1 MKNFLLTVSACLLFL
16 SSIAQKPNA
25 AKKVAE
31 NMKKQEQAWNA
42 FDIEGFMKFYWNNDS
57 LKFIGSKGIT
67 FGWKNTL
74 ENYKKGYPNQDA
86 MGQLTFTNYSIEILG
101 KDAVYV
107 IGKWHL
113 KKKDK
118 DVGGFYTLLWKKMN
132 KEWVIVCDHTS

>member
-25 AKKVAE
+25 AKQVAE

-42 FDIEGFMKFYWNNDS
+42 FNIEGFMKYYWNNDS

-67 FGWKNTL
+67 YGWKNTL
-74 ENYKKGYPNQDA
+74 DNYKKGYPNQEA
-86 MGQLTFTNYSIEILG
+86 MGQLTFTNYTIEPLG

-118 DVGGFYTLLWKKMN
+118 DVGGHYTLLWKKI
-132 KEWVIVCDHTS
+132 KGEWVIVCDHTS